1 MNIHFKRLSLYAL
14 PALVMLAVLLSA
26 ACSSSPQPTTT
37 GPGGAVI
44 NSDSIITAQIQSETL
59 QTSGYKWSVDILIQ
73 DSVDVG
79 DLPNPTKDDVGKT
92 ITVLTDDD
100 MTPYVVGDAI
110 TARVKYAGD
119 VPKPGVVLY
128 MYDVAPIVY
137 P

>member
-1 MNIHFKRLSLYAL
+1 MNIHLKRLSLSAF
-14 PALVMLAVLLSA
+14 LAFVTLSVLFSA

-37 GPGGAVI
+37 GPGGEVI
-44 NSDSIITAQIQSETL
+44 NSDSIITAKIQSETL
-59 QTSGYKWSVDILIQ
+59 QTSGYKWSVDILVQ
-73 DSVDVG
+73 DSVNVS

-92 ITVLTDDD
+92 ITVVTDDD
-100 MTPYVVGDAI
+100 MTPYIVGDVI

-119 VPKPGVVLY
+119 VPKPGIVLY